1 MKGGDPEATYV
12 HYVLHKLHWKPHEF
26 FDLSPQEQAVVIASI
41 QVKAEDDKK
50 DAAEARRKATHR
62 QYKRR

>member
-1 MKGGDPEATYV
+1 MDGHTV
-12 HYVLHKLHWKPHEF
+12 RMRQFHYALHKLHWKPHEF